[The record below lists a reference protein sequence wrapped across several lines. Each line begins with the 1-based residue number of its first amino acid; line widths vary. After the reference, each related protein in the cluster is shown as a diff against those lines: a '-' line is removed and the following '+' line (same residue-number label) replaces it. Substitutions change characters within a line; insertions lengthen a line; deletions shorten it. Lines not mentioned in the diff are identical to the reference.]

1 MAGTLSPAKFSHIF
15 EEIQQTK
22 IDPIQV
28 LKNHRLLTESER
40 KRITGAD
47 DLALE
52 KAINAGAKVIEQK
65 DYPESLQ
72 VVDHTPPALF
82 YRGSL
87 DCLNAP
93 CVAIVGTRRATTYG
107 LAVAQ
112 KFSERL
118 AKVGLTIIS
127 GGASG
132 IDTAAHR
139 GALDV
144 GGKTAAVM
152 GTGIDKVFP
161 ATNHRLFDEIAQK
174 NGVLVSQF
182 ACGATT
188 EPAFFIQRNELI
200 AALADAVLVI
210 EAPEKSGALR
220 TAGVAANLNR
230 PVFVVP
236 GSISL
241 ENYRGSHALIRDG
254 ATLVDH
260 PDQVFEAFE
269 IVPDAE
275 EDPETAELSDVQR
288 QILEVVSDQPM
299 AAEKI
304 IAMTGLETSEVLGEL
319 TMMEIDGWLIRDGI
333 GYSRKP

>member
-1 MAGTLSPAKFSHIF
+1 LAGTLSPAKFSLIF

-22 IDPIQV
+22 IDPVQV
-28 LKNHRLLTESER
+28 LKNHRLLTDSER
-40 KRITGAD
+40 KRISGAD

-52 KAINAGAKVIEQK
+52 KAINAGAKILEK
-65 DYPESLQ
+65 ASFPESLQ
-72 VVDHTPPALF
+72 VVYHTPPALF

-118 AKVGLTIIS
+118 AKVGLTIVS

-132 IDTAAHR
+132 IDSAAHR

-161 ATNHRLFDEIAQK
+161 ASNHRLFEEISQK
-174 NGVLVSQF
+174 SGVLISQF

-188 EPAFFIQRNELI
+188 DPAFFIQRNELI
-200 AALADAVLVI
+200 ASLADAVLVI

-220 TAGVAANLNR
+220 TAGVAANLSR

-260 PDQVFEAFE
+260 PDQIFEAFE
-269 IVPDAE
+269 IMADAEPDAE
-275 EDPETAELSDVQR
+275 LNELSDIQR
-288 QILEVVSDQPM
+288 QIMEVVGDQPI

-304 IAMTGLETSEVLGEL
+304 IALTGLDTSEVLGEL

-333 GYSRKP
+333 GYSRRP

>member
-1 MAGTLSPAKFSHIF
+1 MAGTLSPAKFSHIL

-40 KRITGAD
+40 KRISGAD

-52 KAINAGAKVIEQK
+52 KAINAGAMVIEQQ

-182 ACGATT
+182 ACGAATD
-188 EPAFFIQRNELI
+188 PAFFIQRNELI

-260 PDQVFEAFE
+260 PDQIFEAFE
-269 IVPDAE
+269 IVPDVE
-275 EDPETAELSDVQR
+275 EDPETAELSDIQR